1 MLHFHQPCLTVTH
14 LTTPDTTFIYLTV
27 SPFSFNKRISK
38 LGWKR
43 YATVAHKV
51 TDITGPCAVG
61 SPAECRVPQTRCY
74 CTVCWLTAGCAQSQH
89 GQVSWN
95 LHPNIKH
102 GQVSWNLH
110 PNINTVKYR
119 GTCIQ
124 TSNTVKYRGTCIQTS
139 NTFHIFTEHQWNSFH
154 WRHSLWMLYWCITHA
169 SALSA
174 VKTSS
179 FLVVV
184 NWTQGTGYLH
194 QSLLTDKHSKCR
206 QTKATTILPCWQSHV
221 VMSLI

>member
-1 MLHFHQPCLTVTH
+1 MLQ
-14 LTTPDTTFIYLTV
+14 
-27 SPFSFNKRISK
+27 
-38 LGWKR
+38 
-43 YATVAHKV
+43 
-51 TDITGPCAVG
+51 
-61 SPAECRVPQTRCY
+61 
-74 CTVCWLTAGCAQSQH
+74 
-89 GQVSWN
+89 
-95 LHPNIKH
+95 LHTK
-102 GQVSWNLH
+102 W
-110 PNINTVKYR
+110 
-119 GTCIQ
+119 Q
-124 TSNTVKYRGTCIQTS
+124 TSQDLARWDLQQSAEFLKRDVIVQFAGWQQVVLNHSTVKYRGTCIQTS

-194 QSLLTDKHSKCR
+194 QSLLTDKHTKCR